1 MEPNRLAERNRR
13 ALERLAAVALPAPV
27 LLHARRLRFVPATPS
42 RAVEAYWRAHPVRA
56 DRLARALSRRSGA
69 PEGWTWRP
77 DFGLRRPP
85 APWREERFARG
96 PGRCCLC
103 GQPVFRHG
111 WHADSGAGPSRRARW
126 HLVCVAAWKLWNAP
140 HGHARALKRLQRGRC
155 ADTGAR
161 LRRDAEIDHRV
172 PLYRVW
178 RDHRDRPWPEL
189 LAFWGVPNLR
199 VVNRDAHAAKC
210 AAEAAERAAGRRPG
224 PVESGVASLPAPG

>member
-1 MEPNRLAERNRR
+1 MDEARRAERNRR
-13 ALERLAAVALPAPV
+13 ACERLAAAALPAPV
-27 LLHARRLRFVPATPS
+27 LLHARGLRFVPATAS

-56 DRLARALSRRSGA
+56 DRLARALARRSGA

-77 DFGLRRPP
+77 QDGRRPP
-85 APWREERFARG
+85 APWREDRFALG

-140 HGHARALKRLQRGRC
+140 QGHARALKRLQGGRC
-155 ADTGAR
+155 AETGAR
-161 LRRDAEIDHRV
+161 LLRTAEIDHRI
-172 PLYRVW
+172 PLYRVR
-178 RDHRDRPWPEL
+178 RDHRDLPWPDL

-199 VVNRDAHAAKC
+199 VVNRAAHVAKC
-210 AAEAAERAAGRRPG
+210 AAEAAERASGRRSV
-224 PVESGVASLPAPG
+224 PVESGVGRLGVPG